1 MKIKY
6 ILSLA
11 SICAL
16 MTACSDNTLNE
27 QHNILN
33 SDEPIMLS
41 ASINESFSTKAEEAE
56 AYPAE
61 GNYSFSYID
70 KESLKNY
77 YSHIKL
83 YFNKEGK
90 CTPEDLTWGDIKTNV
105 SNSVFALDNVE
116 KNDGENTTISLD
128 KSYIAKA
135 SEGDGEGN
143 DILWD
148 AVLVQE
154 QSQLDGTH
162 FELKHCMSK
171 LTFVISS
178 VNDEIKNLLKNGNI
192 EVKLWNVV
200 TTPKTFNIITGMVSN
215 DGKKILED
223 SAKELK
229 ISDTPVD
236 EGTTVTVNTESWIF
250 PPQTFQVTGNSNE
263 RPHLKIILTSKDE
276 TNPKELTFT
285 GPLLESMLYEG
296 QYIPLEFK
304 SGFHLIVNVDL
315 GTQSEYS
322 IQFRPVLVKR
332 WKDYTPKQIAANQV
346 GVYTKEELEELV
358 EAYNEDPS
366 DKNLILW
373 KYGVLNSDSEAQT
386 WTFSLWKNISGYHI
400 DNTDGN
406 LGFKTNKTPGF
417 KFISNGHKVNGKTV
431 DENGILN
438 NPQTIE

>member
-41 ASINESFSTKAEEAE
+41 ASINESFSTKAEEA
-56 AYPAE
+56 YPAV

-70 KESLKNY
+70 KESYNNY

-105 SNSVFALDNVE
+105 SNSVFALNNVE
-116 KNDGENTTISLD
+116 KNDGENTTIILG

-200 TTPKTFNIITGMVSN
+200 TTPTTFNIITGMVSN

-223 SAKELK
+223 SAEELN
-229 ISDTPVD
+229 ISGTPVD
-236 EGTTVTVNTESWIF
+236 EGTIVTVNTESWIF

-263 RPHLKIILTSKDE
+263 RPHLKIILTSKNE

-315 GTQSEYS
+315 GTQNEYS

-346 GVYTKEELEELV
+346 GVYTGKELEDLV
-358 EAYNEDPS
+358 KAWNDGPETN
-366 DKNLILW
+366 KLTLM
-373 KYGVLNSDSEAQT
+373 KYGILNEETKT
-386 WTFSLWKNISGYHI
+386 WTFDLWATIELESTSTVN
-400 DNTDGN
+400 
-406 LGFKTNKTPGF
+406 P
-417 KFISNGHKVNGKTV
+417 SNGKISLVGNDGFTAVFNDHDHTISKKT
-431 DENGILN
+431 
-438 NPQTIE
+438 QTTE